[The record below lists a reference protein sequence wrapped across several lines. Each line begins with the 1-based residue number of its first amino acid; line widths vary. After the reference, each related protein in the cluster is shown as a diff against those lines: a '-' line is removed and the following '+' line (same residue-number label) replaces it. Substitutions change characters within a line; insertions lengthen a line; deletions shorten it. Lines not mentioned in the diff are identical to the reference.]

1 MSAAWVIACLE
12 AAILAAIAV
21 SRWRRAGRM
30 VDALAELPQSSP
42 SPAEAAVAAL
52 GASDYADAIETLLP
66 EDCDPPHRDR
76 PSCPV
81 CSARR
86 TVCAA
91 AAVVRETGD
100 KRQRGGE
107 R

>member
-1 MSAAWVIACLE
+1 MSALPWIIAAAE
-12 AAILAAIAV
+12 ALALAAVTVAG
-21 SRWRRAGRM
+21 WRRAGRK

-42 SPAEAAVAAL
+42 SPAEAAGAAL

-86 TVCAA
+86 TVQAA
-91 AAVVRETGD
+91 AAVVRETGGAA
-100 KRQRGGE
+100 Q
-107 R
+107 